1 MKVTLIVSLIVAV
14 AYLAARLKAA
24 LAENGDLQAR
34 IVVLKRQLVRHGR

>member
-1 MKVTLIVSLIVAV
+1 MKVPLIVSLIVAV
-14 AYLAARLKAA
+14 ASLAARLKAA